1 MNTQQRNQMYP
12 RESYNNKDLCEQRWE
27 ADTQGYYMQ
36 EWQISIGNGKRLR
49 RKWTRKG
56 GIAYVPNRFGE
67 IQTVYNQTVIDAFK
81 EAEFDRECKPPK
93 GLTRQ
98 VAMDYDR
105 SFQPDG
111 DDDFYNNLQH

>member
-27 ADTQGYYMQ
+27 ADTQGYYTQ

-67 IQTVYNQTVIDAFK
+67 TQTIYNENYDAEWQKAID
-81 EAEFDRECKPPK
+81 ELRPPK

-111 DDDFYNNLQH
+111 DDDFYNNLLH